1 MSVTVPLSTSD
12 HNTIILKTNLVG
24 KPTNSTASPYWDFE
38 HADYTA
44 INAYSRLSINFDFS
58 LGMLDIGRHYPL
70 IPFPNSTSLSYPSV
84 PEIQLEHLGGPQ
96 APH

>member
-1 MSVTVPLSTSD
+1 LE
-12 HNTIILKTNLVG
+12 

-70 IPFPNSTSLSYPSV
+70 IPFPNSTSLSYPAANLFLSLLKKN
-84 PEIQLEHLGGPQ
+84 PSRTSERAIAGPDGVRLQ
-96 APH
+96 NGFLVL